1 LSTAFLT
8 STMLGSQTVS
18 NDGMGFPNV
27 FFAGATIL
35 P

>member
-1 LSTAFLT
+1 
-8 STMLGSQTVS
+8 MLGSQTVS